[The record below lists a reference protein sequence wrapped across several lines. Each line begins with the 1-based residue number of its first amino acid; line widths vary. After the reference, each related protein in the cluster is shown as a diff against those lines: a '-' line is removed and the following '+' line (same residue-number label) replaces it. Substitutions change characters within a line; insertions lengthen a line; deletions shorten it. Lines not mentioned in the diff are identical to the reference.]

1 MRQCE
6 KCGRELPEVKGTQ
19 YCPFCGAAQEQG
31 LFEYDAGAP
40 EKSPEVPPAEPAAS
54 GIPAEP
60 GVPQPPAQ
68 IFPPAQPHR
77 PPPEERED
85 VHWERRSTLGFLPAF
100 GQTWSDSTF
109 KANKFFRRATRTGN
123 LGSALLYAFI
133 VGTAAYI
140 LAIYMQLELFG
151 GYDQFKSLEEYM
163 GDPELWLQE
172 NRLLMFAVI
181 PVLVIFGIFVY
192 SWILHVCLLLVGS
205 GRSGWEAT
213 FRVLCYSSGPL
224 FFMLLPVCGGM
235 IASIWQL
242 VLITIGLREF
252 HQSSNAR
259 VLVAIFLPLLLCCG
273 FIFVMF
279 GTVFHRLMQAGIA
292 I

>member
-6 KCGRELPEVKGTQ
+6 KCGRDLPEVKGTQ
-19 YCPFCGAAQEQG
+19 YCPFCGAIQKQG

-40 EKSPEVPPAEPAAS
+40 EQPHSPEPEDDGISIEPDA
-54 GIPAEP
+54 
-60 GVPQPPAQ
+60 PQT
-68 IFPPAQPHR
+68 FSFAQPHH
-77 PPPEERED
+77 PPHEERED
-85 VHWERRSTLGFLPAF
+85 IHWERRATLGFLPAF

-109 KANKFFRRATRTGN
+109 KANKFFRQAARTGN
-123 LGSALLYAFI
+123 VGSALLYAFI

-140 LAIYMQLELFG
+140 LAVYLQLEVFG
-151 GYDQFKSLEEYM
+151 GYDQLKNLEEYM
-163 GDPELWLQE
+163 GDPELWLQD
-172 NRLLMFAVI
+172 NRLLMFAFI
-181 PVLVIFGIFVY
+181 PVLVIFGIFIY

-242 VLITIGLREF
+242 GLITIGLREF
-252 HQSSNAR
+252 HQSSTAR
-259 VLVAIFLPLLLCCG
+259 VLVAIFLPLILCCG
-273 FIFVMF
+273 FIFAMF
-279 GTVFHRLMQAGIA
+279 GTVFHRLWQAGIT